1 MELDK
6 LKGSIIGIV
15 SSYEVDNKKY
25 NNYLVKD
32 IIGSKV
38 NEALKMVDLANEK
51 QNEYFQNLSSKDQN
65 KVILA
70 SMLNEKI
77 IVLYDFTKGMNNKD
91 LTFFKN
97 LFKKIASYN
106 RKIILFERNANFFF
120 NLVDYIYVI
129 KNEKIV
135 FETTSVLDEELYDY
149 IERPPLI
156 EFVYLAIQKGI
167 KLDYYED
174 FNDLLKAIYRLKA

>member
-38 NEALKMVDLANEK
+38 NEALKMVGLANEK

-97 LFKKIASYN
+97 LFKKIASYKN
-106 RKIILFERNANFFF
+106 IIMDN
-120 NLVDYIYVI
+120 
-129 KNEKIV
+129 
-135 FETTSVLDEELYDY
+135 
-149 IERPPLI
+149 
-156 EFVYLAIQKGI
+156 
-167 KLDYYED
+167 
-174 FNDLLKAIYRLKA
+174 